1 MLNERP
7 QQKCHQHYD
16 YRWKKTFIQLHKD
29 WKETETINIY
39 IYIYTWLREYGKPFY
54 FLYCYK
60 CCLYHINRYN
70 FTISFA
76 SLPLSS
82 H

>member
-16 YRWKKTFIQLHKD
+16 YHWKKTFIQLDKD

-39 IYIYTWLREYGKPFY
+39 IYIYLVEGIWE
-54 FLYCYK
+54 
-60 CCLYHINRYN
+60 
-70 FTISFA
+70 TILF
-76 SLPLSS
+76 PLLI
-82 H
+82 